1 MKFISLVLFSILIP
15 SLSIGQ
21 NVNFFSNN
29 NGVAIKGFDPV
40 AYFQEN
46 KAIEGGNTI
55 SYKWSGSIW
64 KFTSEENLE
73 KFKEQPEKFAPQYGG
88 FCAYGAS
95 ENHLSP
101 TDPEAFT
108 IVDSKLY
115 LNYSKKVKELW
126 IKNTEQRIQ
135 KANEYWLTLQ
145 K

>member
-1 MKFISLVLFSILIP
+1 M
-15 SLSIGQ
+15 
-21 NVNFFSNN
+21 
-29 NGVAIKGFDPV
+29 

-46 KAIEGGNTI
+46 KAIEGENTI

-73 KFKEQPEKFAPQYGG
+73 KFKIQPEKYAPQYGG

-95 ENHLSP
+95 ENHLSSS
-101 TDPEAFT
+101 DPEAFT
-108 IVDSKLY
+108 IVDNKLY

-135 KANEYWLTLQ
+135 KANEYWLIL
-145 K
+145 KK

>member
-46 KAIEGGNTI
+46 KAIEGENTI

-108 IVDSKLY
+108 IVDNKLY

-135 KANEYWLTLQ
+135 KANEYWLTL
-145 K
+145 KK

>member
-1 MKFISLVLFSILIP
+1 MKLISLVLFSILIP

-21 NVNFFSNN
+21 NVNFYNN
-29 NGVAIKGFDPV
+29 NDGVAIKGFDPV

-46 KAIEGGNTI
+46 KAVEGNNTI
-55 SYKWSGSIW
+55 YYKWSGSIW

-73 KFKEQPEKFAPQYGG
+73 KFKKQPERYAPQYGG

-108 IVDSKLY
+108 IVNNKLY

-126 IKNTEQRIQ
+126 IKNTEQRIL
-135 KANEYWLTLQ
+135 KANEYWLTL
-145 K
+145 KK

>member
-1 MKFISLVLFSILIP
+1 MKLISLVLFSILIP

-21 NVNFFSNN
+21 NVNFYNN
-29 NGVAIKGFDPV
+29 NDGVAIKGFDPV

-46 KAIEGGNTI
+46 KAVEGNNTI
-55 SYKWSGSIW
+55 YYKWSGSIW

-73 KFKEQPEKFAPQYGG
+73 KFKKQPERYAPQYGG

-108 IVDSKLY
+108 IVDNKLY

-126 IKNTEQRIQ
+126 IKNTEQRIL
-135 KANEYWLTLQ
+135 KANEYWLTL
-145 K
+145 KK

>member
-1 MKFISLVLFSILIP
+1 MKLISLVLFSILIP

-21 NVNFFSNN
+21 NVNFYNN
-29 NGVAIKGFDPV
+29 NDGVAIKGFDPV

-46 KAIEGGNTI
+46 KAVEGNNTI
-55 SYKWSGSIW
+55 NYKWSGSIW

-73 KFKEQPEKFAPQYGG
+73 KFKKQPERYAPQYGG

-108 IVDSKLY
+108 IVDNKLY

-126 IKNTEQRIQ
+126 IKNTEQRIL
-135 KANEYWLTLQ
+135 KANEYWLTL
-145 K
+145 KK

>member
-1 MKFISLVLFSILIP
+1 MKLISLVLFSILIP

-21 NVNFFSNN
+21 IANFFSNN
-29 NGVAIKGFDPV
+29 KGAAIKGFDPV

-46 KAIEGGNTI
+46 KAIEGENTI

-73 KFKEQPEKFAPQYGG
+73 KFKIQPEKYAPQYGG

-115 LNYSKKVKELW
+115 LNYNKKVKELW

-135 KANEYWLTLQ
+135 KANEYWLTL
-145 K
+145 KK

>member
-29 NGVAIKGFDPV
+29 NDVAIKGFDPV

-46 KAIEGGNTI
+46 KAIEGENTI

>member
-1 MKFISLVLFSILIP
+1 MKLISLVLFSILIP

-21 NVNFFSNN
+21 NVNFYNN
-29 NGVAIKGFDPV
+29 NDGVAIKGFDPV

-46 KAIEGGNTI
+46 KAVEGNNTI
-55 SYKWSGSIW
+55 YYKWSGSIW

-73 KFKEQPEKFAPQYGG
+73 KFKKQPERYAPQYGG

-108 IVDSKLY
+108 IVNNKLY

-135 KANEYWLTLQ
+135 KANEYWLTL
-145 K
+145 KK